1 MLNDL
6 ISLVV
11 ALWAIRLADQR
22 HPTHSKYS
30 YGWQRAEILGA
41 LFNGKEK
48 KGTERGDTILCC
60 LLAILGFVTVNY
72 R

>member
-22 HPTHSKYS
+22 HQTHSKYS

-41 LFNGKEK
+41 LFNGKE
-48 KGTERGDTILCC
+48 
-60 LLAILGFVTVNY
+60 
-72 R
+72 